1 MDFITNYW
9 VILLVLFILILLI
22 ILSYLIDKEIRKMK
36 DDDISDDIFD
46 DKLESTDTDDSPYL
60 TNYSNQTDKLNT
72 EPVNVD
78 DTNKD
83 KLEIAYSSEELD
95 YDELDIEDIDDDFN
109 RVIRKKKLIDTSI
122 MESVEA
128 MEVSDIE
135 IDKEKKE
142 EEITLPEIKIKKD
155 VIDNIWE

>member
-36 DDDISDDIFD
+36 DDDISDDISD
-46 DKLESTDTDDSPYL
+46 DKLETTDTDDYPYL

-83 KLEIAYSSEELD
+83 KLETSYSSEELD

-109 RVIRKKKLIDTSI
+109 RVIHKKKLIDTSI

>member
-36 DDDISDDIFD
+36 DDDISDD
-46 DKLESTDTDDSPYL
+46 KLESTDTDDYPYL

-83 KLEIAYSSEELD
+83 KLETAYSSEVLD

-109 RVIRKKKLIDTSI
+109 RVIHKKKLIDTSI

>member
-109 RVIRKKKLIDTSI
+109 RVIHKKKIIDTSI